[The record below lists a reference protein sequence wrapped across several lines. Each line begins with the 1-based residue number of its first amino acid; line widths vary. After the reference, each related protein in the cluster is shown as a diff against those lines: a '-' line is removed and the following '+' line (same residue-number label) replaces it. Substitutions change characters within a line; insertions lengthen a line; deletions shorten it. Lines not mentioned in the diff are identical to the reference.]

1 MILHH
6 ATVEQREN
14 EEDINEI
21 GFKSKIDKTS
31 LLEYID
37 QYYHGKN
44 KKVVFV
50 AMIGSNSNDYF
61 ITDSYMKVQKYFL
74 DGDVNKTY
82 FLFEEPTYEEALMYC
97 KDLCEIHEL
106 GLNP

>member
-1 MILHH
+1 
-6 ATVEQREN
+6 
-14 EEDINEI
+14 
-21 GFKSKIDKTS
+21 
-31 LLEYID
+31 
-37 QYYHGKN
+37 
-44 KKVVFV
+44 
-50 AMIGSNSNDYF
+50 
-61 ITDSYMKVQKYFL
+61 MKVQKYFL